1 MGKLFNA
8 VNNAL
13 DDYKASCADRWNPI
27 KTHITE
33 HEVLP
38 REGIKTTMARS
49 CGNIYKDLTAPTQ
62 GT

>member
-1 MGKLFNA
+1 MVKLF
-8 VNNAL
+8 VL
-13 DDYKASCADRWNPI
+13 GKICWLSLIFFSFINPI

-49 CGNIYKDLTAPTQ
+49 RGNIYKDLTAPTQ